1 MAMKELQ
8 DFPKIPSELME
19 RITNLIIIIIIIIIS
34 LFGVGLT
41 GSFKQINSNH

>member
-19 RITNLIIIIIIIIIS
+19 RLMK
-34 LFGVGLT
+34 LT
-41 GSFKQINSNH
+41 LWYFEER